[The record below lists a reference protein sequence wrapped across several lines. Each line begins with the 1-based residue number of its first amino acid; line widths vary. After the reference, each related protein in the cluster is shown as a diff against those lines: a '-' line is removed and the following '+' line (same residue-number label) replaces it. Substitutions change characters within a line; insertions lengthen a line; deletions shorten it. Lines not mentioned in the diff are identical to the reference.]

1 MSFPSVYE
9 HIPWLGWRISHRIKR
24 STRRWQWLQ
33 SKLLNPD
40 CIYLERGCLNDHS
53 LDLDQAFRKT
63 TRRLVLDVDDGI
75 FLERPQKIDALISMA
90 DHVVV
95 STETI
100 EEYVRQRHDRVTLIP
115 TAVPT
120 QRFKPRDD
128 KKSSNKLTIGWMGT
142 APTMPFL
149 GVCADALR
157 QLAKQ
162 RDFELLVIGPTED
175 PLHKIDLRGVSVRF
189 RRWNAATE
197 VEQLQEMDIGLMPLP
212 ADQEWMRYKAA
223 TKLVQYMAIGIP
235 AVATP
240 IGVNQ
245 HILQGNQV
253 GIAATTTGQWVEAL
267 ERLIDDPESR
277 RRMGV
282 AGRQKATQI
291 YSIEANAPRL
301 QSVLENVG

>member
-40 CIYLERGCLNDHS
+40 CIYLERGCLNDDS

-189 RRWNAATE
+189 CRWNAATE

-267 ERLIDDPESR
+267 EHLIDDPESR

-282 AGRQKATQI
+282 AGRQKATQT

-301 QSVLENVG
+301 QSVLENGG

>member
-282 AGRQKATQI
+282 AGRQKAIQN